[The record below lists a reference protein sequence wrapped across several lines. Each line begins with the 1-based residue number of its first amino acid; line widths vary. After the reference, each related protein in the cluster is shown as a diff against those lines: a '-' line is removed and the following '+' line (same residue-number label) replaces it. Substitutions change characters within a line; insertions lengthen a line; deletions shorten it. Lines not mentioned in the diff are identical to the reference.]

1 MDTKGDVIGGYR
13 LRNPIQ
19 TGQIS
24 QVFEVVE
31 LSSSRHFAMK
41 ILLPE
46 AAEKPEHRQN
56 LFYEAEVGLQ
66 LTHDHIIRIVKV
78 AERKER
84 VPYFVMEY
92 FPAGSLRARMMKKEH
107 DFIKEKLPSIL
118 RQSSMAFAYM
128 HAKGW
133 LHRDIKPDNMLVNA
147 LGELRVIDFA
157 IAQRIST
164 GFLTRLFRRK
174 STPQGTRSYMSP
186 EQIRGE
192 LLDARSDIYSFG
204 ATVYELVTGRPP
216 FRGKDQQ
223 DLLRKH
229 FTEKPI
235 PPKDLVNDVTDEFNA
250 LILSCLEKLKENRP
264 PHFHD
269 ILIKIK
275 NMRLFKSQPRL
286 KD

>member
-1 MDTKGDVIGGYR
+1 MENRGEVIGGYR
-13 LRNPIQ
+13 LRNSIQ

-24 QVFEVVE
+24 QVYEVVE

-56 LFYEAEVGLQ
+56 LFYEAEVGIQ

-78 AERKER
+78 AEKKSPI
-84 VPYFVMEY
+84 PYFVMEY
-92 FPAGSLRARMMKKEH
+92 FPAGSLRARMMKKEY
-107 DFIKEKLPSIL
+107 DFIKDKLASIL
-118 RQSSMAFAYM
+118 RQASMAFAYM

-157 IAQRIST
+157 IAQKIST
-164 GFLTRLFRRK
+164 GFFAKLFFRK
-174 STPQGTRSYMSP
+174 ATPQGTRSYMSP

-192 LLDARSDIYSFG
+192 LLDGRADIYSFG

-216 FRGKDQQ
+216 FRAKDQQ
-223 DLLRKH
+223 ELLRKH
-229 FTEKPI
+229 FVEKPV

-250 LILSCLEKLKENRP
+250 LILSCLEKTKDKRP

-269 ILIKIK
+269 ILIKLK
-275 NMRLFKSQPRL
+275 NMRLFKNQPRHT
-286 KD
+286 D